1 MAWNVKEGTIEQRE
15 RIPELNTKNFDM
27 HERRLEQFSKS
38 KDKNRMFYIGVDGT
52 CYYYLAT
59 GRKIF
64 LMDEISQWG
73 IAALIGTSI
82 AAFLAW
88 FNKSGSD
95 FKDGFG
101 AKSKSLKK
109 KK

>member
-1 MAWNVKEGTIEQRE
+1 
-15 RIPELNTKNFDM
+15 
-27 HERRLEQFSKS
+27 
-38 KDKNRMFYIGVDGT
+38 
-52 CYYYLAT
+52 
-59 GRKIF
+59 
-64 LMDEISQWG
+64 MDEISQWV

-95 FKDGFG
+95 FKDGYES
-101 AKSKSLKK
+101 KSKRTKK

>member
-1 MAWNVKEGTIEQRE
+1 
-15 RIPELNTKNFDM
+15 
-27 HERRLEQFSKS
+27 
-38 KDKNRMFYIGVDGT
+38 
-52 CYYYLAT
+52 
-59 GRKIF
+59 
-64 LMDEISQWG
+64 MDETSQWG

-95 FKDGFG
+95 FKDGFES
-101 AKSKSLKK
+101 KSKRTKK

>member
-1 MAWNVKEGTIEQRE
+1 
-15 RIPELNTKNFDM
+15 
-27 HERRLEQFSKS
+27 
-38 KDKNRMFYIGVDGT
+38 
-52 CYYYLAT
+52 
-59 GRKIF
+59 
-64 LMDEISQWG
+64 MDEISQWV

-95 FKDGFG
+95 FKDGFEH
-101 AKSKSLKK
+101 KSKRSKK

>member
-1 MAWNVKEGTIEQRE
+1 
-15 RIPELNTKNFDM
+15 
-27 HERRLEQFSKS
+27 
-38 KDKNRMFYIGVDGT
+38 
-52 CYYYLAT
+52 
-59 GRKIF
+59 
-64 LMDEISQWG
+64 MDEISQWG

-95 FKDGFG
+95 FKDGFE
-101 AKSKSLKK
+101 SKRKRDKK

>member
-1 MAWNVKEGTIEQRE
+1 
-15 RIPELNTKNFDM
+15 
-27 HERRLEQFSKS
+27 
-38 KDKNRMFYIGVDGT
+38 
-52 CYYYLAT
+52 
-59 GRKIF
+59 
-64 LMDEISQWG
+64 MDEISQWV

-95 FKDGFG
+95 FKDGFET
-101 AKSKSLKK
+101 KSKRTKK

>member
-1 MAWNVKEGTIEQRE
+1 
-15 RIPELNTKNFDM
+15 
-27 HERRLEQFSKS
+27 
-38 KDKNRMFYIGVDGT
+38 
-52 CYYYLAT
+52 
-59 GRKIF
+59 
-64 LMDEISQWG
+64 MDEMSQWV

-95 FKDGFG
+95 FKDGFEQ
-101 AKSKSLKK
+101 KNNRTKK

>member
-1 MAWNVKEGTIEQRE
+1 
-15 RIPELNTKNFDM
+15 
-27 HERRLEQFSKS
+27 
-38 KDKNRMFYIGVDGT
+38 
-52 CYYYLAT
+52 
-59 GRKIF
+59 
-64 LMDEISQWG
+64 MDEISQWV

-95 FKDGFG
+95 FKGGFEP
-101 AKSKSLKK
+101 KSKKTKK

>member
-1 MAWNVKEGTIEQRE
+1 
-15 RIPELNTKNFDM
+15 
-27 HERRLEQFSKS
+27 
-38 KDKNRMFYIGVDGT
+38 
-52 CYYYLAT
+52 
-59 GRKIF
+59 
-64 LMDEISQWG
+64 MDEISQWG

-95 FKDGFG
+95 FQDGFET
-101 AKSKSLKK
+101 KSKRTKK